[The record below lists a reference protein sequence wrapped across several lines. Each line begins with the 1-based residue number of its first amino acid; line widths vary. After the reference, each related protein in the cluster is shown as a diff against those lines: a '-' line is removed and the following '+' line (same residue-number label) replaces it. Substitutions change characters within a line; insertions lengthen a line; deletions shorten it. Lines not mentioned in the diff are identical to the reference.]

1 MGSSTSKRKATRSD
15 EARIRTGDRKELS
28 VGELERALE
37 IELRHVRAL
46 LREVAANYVLRL
58 EADIER
64 VVEAIG
70 DNEGRKKRDAQAG
83 QAELR
88 DVLDRLRTL
97 KVKPGKGR
105 RRDVKRMDKLIGE
118 LVKWAD
124 RWMEER

>member
-1 MGSSTSKRKATRSD
+1 M
-15 EARIRTGDRKELS
+15 
-28 VGELERALE
+28 ELERALE
-37 IELRHVRAL
+37 IELRHLRAL
-46 LREVAANYVLRL
+46 LREVAANYVSKL

-70 DNEGRKKRDAQAG
+70 DNDGREKGDAHVA

-88 DVLDRLRTL
+88 DVLDRIRTL
-97 KVKPGKGR
+97 KVTPGKGR

>member
-1 MGSSTSKRKATRSD
+1 
-15 EARIRTGDRKELS
+15 
-28 VGELERALE
+28 LERALE
-37 IELRHVRAL
+37 IELRHLRAL
-46 LREVAANYVLRL
+46 LREVAANYVSKL

-70 DNEGRKKRDAQAG
+70 DNEERKGGDAQAG
-83 QAELR
+83 QVELR
-88 DVLDRLRTL
+88 DVLNRIRTL

-124 RWMEER
+124 RWMEEH